1 MKTLSYSTISTAV
14 MLGLVSVGGLASIS
28 AHADVLEVIEVTAQ
42 KRTQS
47 VQEVGISI
55 TAFSGEQ
62 LDALGYDNAQ
72 EVTAMAPGVT
82 AIQPNGPS
90 AFYINIRGVAQND
103 FSGDHQESPVA
114 VYLDEAYISASSGAG
129 FQLFDIERVEILKG
143 PQGTLFGRNATGGL
157 VHYISRKPTD
167 TFEGYGKVTLG
178 SYNQILTEG
187 AIGGALTDTLFT
199 RFSFTTNNHDPYI
212 NNTLGKD
219 LNNGDDWAARLQFLL
234 EVTDDVEWLISARSG
249 KQDIDSGFF
258 EHSSARLNPET
269 GLGEHFDGPNL
280 TTSAYQEPDNGVYTG
295 SYDRIGFNK
304 VESQGITSNIQW
316 DFGDILLT
324 SITDVWSLEKDYI
337 EDSDA
342 SPQDYYNFF
351 LQSDVDQFS
360 QELRLNGQSDNS
372 RWVAGLYYLDI
383 DGTFAN
389 GGEVRGFVDQLAG
402 AGAGTGPETGGP
414 VTIWTPFDTTTET
427 YSVFAQLEYDLNE
440 QWTVIGGLRW
450 ANEEKSIDYSQNY
463 VEIANGSNPSAAN
476 IVNPDPL
483 GFGGPLFVFND
494 ETFDFASLDDD
505 YLTAKAEVDY
515 SPSKGTLF
523 YLSYNRGIKS
533 GGYNAPLDITDFL
546 DGNPETGGP
555 EEMQFG
561 KETLHAYEFGVKHQ
575 LNSTTRVNGAVY
587 YYDYDD
593 YQAFRLEG
601 LTTFVF
607 NTDASVSGAELE
619 ITSNPIDNLD
629 LLLGV
634 SYVDNNVEDA
644 YQLPNGDLVD
654 RRAVVTPEW
663 NINGLARYGWQLADG
678 ELAAQI
684 DFVYMSD
691 HYFQLKNSP
700 VGEQSGYTLFNA
712 RVSYTSDDGKWE
724 FAGFVDNLLDKE
736 YRVMA
741 FDLAGGPEA
750 GGFGMVENYYGKPRW
765 WGLSATYNFE

>member
-1 MKTLSYSTISTAV
+1 MKTLNYSTISIAV
-14 MLGLVSVGGLASIS
+14 VLGLASITS
-28 AHADVLEVIEVTAQ
+28 HADVLEVIEVTAQ
-42 KRTQS
+42 KRIQS
-47 VQEVGISI
+47 VQDVGISI
-55 TAFSGEQ
+55 TAFSGDQIE
-62 LDALGYDNAQ
+62 ALGYDNAQ
-72 EVTAMAPGVT
+72 EITAMAPGVT

-114 VYLDEAYISASSGAG
+114 IYLDEAYISASSGAG

-167 TFEGYGKVTLG
+167 TFEGFGKITFG

-187 AIGGALTDTLFT
+187 AVGGALTDKLSS

-212 NNTLGKD
+212 NNTLGTD

-234 EVTDDVEWLISARSG
+234 EVTDDVDWLVSARRG
-249 KQDIDSGFF
+249 EQDIDSGFF
-258 EHSSARLNPET
+258 EHTSARLNPAT
-269 GLGEHFDGPNL
+269 GLGESFDGPNL
-280 TTSAYQEPDNGVYTG
+280 TTSAYQEPDNGVFTG
-295 SYDRIGFNK
+295 SYDKIGFNK
-304 VESQGITSNIQW
+304 VQSQGITSNLQW

-324 SITDVWSLEKDYI
+324 SITDLWSLEKDYI

-342 SPQDYYNFF
+342 SAQDYYNFF
-351 LQSDVDQFS
+351 LKSEVDQFS

-383 DGTFAN
+383 DGAFAN

-402 AGAGTGPETGGP
+402 EGAGTGAVTGGP
-414 VTIWTPFDTTTET
+414 LTIWTPFNTTTET
-427 YSVFAQLEYDLNE
+427 YSVFAQLEYDVAQ
-440 QWTVIGGLRW
+440 QWTLIGGLRW
-450 ANEEKSIDYSQNY
+450 ANEEKSMDYAQNY
-463 VEIANGSNPSAAN
+463 VEMSQGLNPSAVN
-476 IVNPDPL
+476 IVDPDPF

-494 ETFDFASLDDD
+494 DTFDFATTEDD
-505 YLTAKAEVDY
+505 YVTAKAEVDF
-515 SPSKGTLF
+515 SPTNDTLL

-533 GGYNAPLDITDFL
+533 GGYNAPLDISDFL
-546 DGNPETGGP
+546 DGNPQTGGP
-555 EEMQFG
+555 QEMKFDQ
-561 KETLHAYEFGVKHQ
+561 ETLHAYEFGVKHQ
-575 LNSTTRVNGAVY
+575 FSPDLRINGAVY

-607 NTDASVSGAELE
+607 NTDASIKGAELE
-619 ITSNPIDNLD
+619 ITANPIDNLE
-629 LLLGV
+629 LLLGT
-634 SYVDNNVEDA
+634 SYIDNNVKDA
-644 YQLPNGDLVD
+644 YQLPNGELLD

-663 NINGLARYGWQLADG
+663 NINGLARYGWQVADG

-684 DFVYMSD
+684 DFVYMSE
-691 HYFQLKNSP
+691 HFFQLKNSP
-700 VGEQSGYTLFNA
+700 VGEQSGYALFNA
-712 RVSYTSDDGKWE
+712 RISYTSNDGKWM

-741 FDLAGGPEA
+741 FDLAAAPEA

-765 WGLSATYNFE
+765 WGLSATYHFE

>member
-14 MLGLVSVGGLASIS
+14 MLGLASVGGLASIS

-269 GLGEHFDGPNL
+269 GLG
-280 TTSAYQEPDNGVYTG
+280 
-295 SYDRIGFNK
+295 
-304 VESQGITSNIQW
+304 NI
-316 DFGDILLT
+316 
-324 SITDVWSLEKDYI
+324 
-337 EDSDA
+337 
-342 SPQDYYNFF
+342 
-351 LQSDVDQFS
+351 
-360 QELRLNGQSDNS
+360 
-372 RWVAGLYYLDI
+372 
-383 DGTFAN
+383 
-389 GGEVRGFVDQLAG
+389 
-402 AGAGTGPETGGP
+402 
-414 VTIWTPFDTTTET
+414 
-427 YSVFAQLEYDLNE
+427 
-440 QWTVIGGLRW
+440 
-450 ANEEKSIDYSQNY
+450 
-463 VEIANGSNPSAAN
+463 
-476 IVNPDPL
+476 
-483 GFGGPLFVFND
+483 
-494 ETFDFASLDDD
+494 
-505 YLTAKAEVDY
+505 LTA
-515 SPSKGTLF
+515 
-523 YLSYNRGIKS
+523 
-533 GGYNAPLDITDFL
+533 
-546 DGNPETGGP
+546 
-555 EEMQFG
+555 
-561 KETLHAYEFGVKHQ
+561 
-575 LNSTTRVNGAVY
+575 
-587 YYDYDD
+587 
-593 YQAFRLEG
+593 
-601 LTTFVF
+601 
-607 NTDASVSGAELE
+607 
-619 ITSNPIDNLD
+619 PI
-629 LLLGV
+629 
-634 SYVDNNVEDA
+634 
-644 YQLPNGDLVD
+644 
-654 RRAVVTPEW
+654 
-663 NINGLARYGWQLADG
+663 
-678 ELAAQI
+678 
-684 DFVYMSD
+684 
-691 HYFQLKNSP
+691 
-700 VGEQSGYTLFNA
+700 
-712 RVSYTSDDGKWE
+712 
-724 FAGFVDNLLDKE
+724 
-736 YRVMA
+736 
-741 FDLAGGPEA
+741 
-750 GGFGMVENYYGKPRW
+750 
-765 WGLSATYNFE
+765 